1 MANDYTDEEKARL
14 VNEWHENLEKGLPIT
29 KRQSEAME
37 EASDSTSEAKK
48 RIEEMNAAY
57 KKMGKGVKDWTKS
70 MYDGQQGMSAMNGS
84 VDAAAGALELIIA
97 LIPGFGLLKVALT
110 ATVGAVAAYAKA
122 ANEQADALF
131 KTYQDLSKNG
141 MATAGGMTEIYK
153 NMQQFGYGIKELGQM
168 TELLKENSEA
178 LANFGG
184 TAAQGTQIFANAA
197 NEIQHSDIG
206 KTFQMMG
213 KTPDEINRGIALFI
227 KSQQGIGIKSSEIQ
241 KDLTARSAE
250 YIRQLDIMSKLTGQ
264 SAEQLQAK
272 LDTANAESAFNQV
285 QYELQQKADAGDKKA
300 EKQIAENQKLAEM
313 YAGTEFGKELFQ
325 GVGGDVSAMTKTM
338 MTAPEVVAL
347 IQKGDYT
354 AAQIQNALARGSKQ
368 FRDSYGNLLKMNAG
382 GFGLPVK
389 ELSASVTRFG
399 DETAEQQEEM
409 ARAQQ
414 KLQEKGLDPMTKKMV
429 ELRIEQQ
436 KTRDSLQNFVNKG
449 LGTATTALKAFADV
463 ANSIAGVVPGTDS
476 EAANQKNQIGG
487 TTPSA
492 TEPTPSGGK
501 ATPSG
506 GKATLGPNNSININ
520 SEIRSGGDRNWRSNN
535 PGNITYGDFAISMGA
550 IGSDGR
556 FAIFPSEE
564 MGRRAADTLLKG
576 NAYSKLSAAD
586 AIKKWAPPNE
596 NDSGAYIK
604 NVAKM
609 ANLDMTKRYADM
621 STAEQGR
628 FLDAMKTVEGG
639 HAGTVTPSAPTGTTK
654 QTKFTGPI
662 TEPLTPS
669 APTGTTKQ
677 TKFTGPITEPLSG
690 AIGLDAML
698 SGPLS
703 GYKPNLTMHGTEQLK
718 ITPKNNDTQFA
729 NSGTDAVNTI
739 MSQQLEKIDR
749 LVQIV
754 GDQSGTDIMSRQID
768 KLDELVRAMQNQVNV
783 STKILQAAR

>member
-37 EASDSTSEAKK
+37 EASDSTKEAKK

-213 KTPDEINRGIALFI
+213 ITPDEINRGIALFI

-449 LGTATTALKAFADV
+449 IGPATTALKAFADV

-520 SEIRSGGDRNWRSNN
+520 GEIRSSGDRNWRSNN

-556 FAIFPSEE
+556 FAIVPSEE

-662 TEPLTPS
+662 TEPL
-669 APTGTTKQ
+669 
-677 TKFTGPITEPLSG
+677 SG
-690 AIGLDAML
+690 ATGLDAML